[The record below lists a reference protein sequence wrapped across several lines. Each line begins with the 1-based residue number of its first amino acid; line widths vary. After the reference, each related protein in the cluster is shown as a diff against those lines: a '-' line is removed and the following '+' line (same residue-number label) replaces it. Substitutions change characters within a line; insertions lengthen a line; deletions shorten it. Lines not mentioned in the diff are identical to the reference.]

1 MPQERLSGLASAGPY
16 LSQNVRTQLSD
27 GDLTGTQWN
36 CMVECKVSYL
46 KVKLVCSDRRKNLIK
61 VNKKKKKKEMVYYNF
76 FLHENSLQKFFLLS
90 LVDVILSLTALQQHG
105 CASS

>member
-1 MPQERLSGLASAGPY
+1 
-16 LSQNVRTQLSD
+16 
-27 GDLTGTQWN
+27 
-36 CMVECKVSYL
+36 
-46 KVKLVCSDRRKNLIK
+46 
-61 VNKKKKKKEMVYYNF
+61 MVYYNF